1 MPLGSVLFEGS
12 EVPERFGPS
21 HCAYT
26 AQCWASCAA
35 APGEE
40 GQGVRRWQG
49 DSCSEPR
56 IHIAWESPMPLPK
69 APRDTWPKET
79 RPASFPSSLSS
90 LVESSFY
97 LSEFARAAMVKFY
110 SLGGLSSRN
119 LLLRVLGTGSSRKKC
134 QPPQVLV
141 KACSVYRCLLACP
154 PMRVCGEALILCA
167 GALILSEA
175 LPLGP
180 HLNPGSFPRPRI
192 LIPPH

>member
-1 MPLGSVLFEGS
+1 MLGAIPVSSGPGRASPDLAAAGGLCQLSADTFTGVGYPPEWGVSLSSSQSPVPLGSVLFEGS

-79 RPASFPSSLSS
+79 
-90 LVESSFY
+90 
-97 LSEFARAAMVKFY
+97 
-110 SLGGLSSRN
+110 
-119 LLLRVLGTGSSRKKC
+119 
-134 QPPQVLV
+134 
-141 KACSVYRCLLACP
+141 
-154 PMRVCGEALILCA
+154 
-167 GALILSEA
+167 
-175 LPLGP
+175 
-180 HLNPGSFPRPRI
+180 
-192 LIPPH
+192 